1 MIFEMLKP
9 FMKKHK
15 KITLLNR
22 GAFQMLVQTL
32 FQLMTAGFQPS
43 NVKKEALVFKYT
55 VAAAQLIFLGIN

>member
-1 MIFEMLKP
+1 M
-9 FMKKHK
+9 
-15 KITLLNR
+15 TLLNR